1 MDVTVKTHAG
11 NVTAK
16 QDSFIQSL
24 VNQASGLGYL
34 FRGARCGNSG
44 FRTEASLMI
53 EMLLYLIRRSNR
65 KDDVLIFDT
74 TGILREIRRIAGCQT
89 GSSQKLK
96 LIFAA

>member
-1 MDVTVKTHAG
+1 MDVTVKTYAG

-34 FRGARCGNSG
+34 FCGAICGSCG
-44 FRTEASLMI
+44 SRTEASLMI
-53 EMLLYLIRRSNR
+53 EMLLYLIRWPNR

-74 TGILREIRRIAGCQT
+74 TGILREIRRIAGCRT